1 MYLYGYRTEEQKIK
15 IPTPPDATRFK
26 LTPAYHNY
34 DPSYRPPVS
43 MTKVKTI
50 PAIPPKPDNTHPDSL
65 LLGVAKRM
73 AYEPPRYNRLVRR
86 KFRKFVR
93 KWCETNLKPL
103 DSALEFD
110 FEEWLTHTNYT
121 EGRKKEI
128 REARRHLV
136 GENGEIDNDK
146 ARQYVVKL
154 FTKEEYY
161 PEYKHHRGIYARED
175 AAKALFG
182 PYIHYVEEQLFK
194 LPYFIKKVPKN
205 QRPEYINNFMKEEF
219 LKYQA
224 TDYTSFESH
233 FVTDMMRD
241 CEFILYR
248 YMASENIK
256 AMQLVRL
263 MFMILAGTNRVV
275 NRYFTLYVDA
285 KRQSGEM
292 NTSLGN
298 GFSNLMFLLF
308 ACHRYKLRYSGPII
322 EGDDALIGLNAP
334 VPNQYYVD
342 MGLNV
347 KLEAVDDI
355 SEGSFCGLV
364 YDPVECQNIRDPRET
379 LATIAWVPKKYA
391 FCNKSTYYGLIKSK
405 ALSLIYEYPGCPI
418 VNALGRRIFDLTAPY
433 TFKISGST
441 YDIDRFHKAHKAYV
455 ENKLPVA
462 SVGPRTRMLME
473 KIFNIPVNVQYAIES
488 DITKMSIHN
497 FDIPSALTIMPDCW
511 ISNYNNYVGRFGESY
526 HSITHPSF
534 PYPDNYAVDRLIQLG
549 PNDDP
554 NRLLTFAEFNMNRLV
569 PSQQLY
575 DQYVWRKNLSIRIHA
590 DNRRPITIQDPI
602 KDSFVNPPPNLY

>member
-1 MYLYGYRTEEQKIK
+1 
-15 IPTPPDATRFK
+15 
-26 LTPAYHNY
+26 
-34 DPSYRPPVS
+34 

-50 PAIPPKPDNTHPDSL
+50 PAIPPKPDITHPDSL

-93 KWCETNLKPL
+93 RWCEQNLTPL
-103 DSALEFD
+103 DSNLDFD

-121 EGRKKEI
+121 EARKSEI
-128 REARRHLV
+128 RAARKMIV
-136 GENGEIDNDK
+136 GENGEVDNDK

-175 AAKALFG
+175 AAKAIFG
-182 PYIHYVEEQLFK
+182 PFFHHVEEQLFK
-194 LPYFIKKVPKN
+194 LPYFIKKIPKN
-205 QRPEYINNFMKEEF
+205 ERPEYINQFMKEEY
-219 LKYQA
+219 LRYQA

-248 YMASENIK
+248 YMASNNVK
-256 AMQLVRL
+256 AMLLVRT
-263 MFMILAGTNRVV
+263 MFFILAGTNRIV

-308 ACHRYKLRYSGPII
+308 ACYLYKIKYSGPII
-322 EGDDALIGLNAP
+322 EGDDALIGLNKV
-334 VPNQYYVD
+334 VPAQYYID

-347 KLEAVDDI
+347 KLESVEDI

-364 YDPVECQNIRDPRET
+364 YDPIECLNIRDPRAT
-379 LATIAWVPKKYA
+379 LATFPWVPKKYT
-391 FCNKSTYYGLIKSK
+391 FCNEKTFYGLLKSK

-418 VNALGRRIFDLTAPY
+418 VYAFGRKVLHLTHNY
-433 TFKISGST
+433 DVKISGSSYEVEILKRA
-441 YDIDRFHKAHKAYV
+441 YDLYV
-455 ENKLPVA
+455 KDKLPDKD
-462 SVGPRTRMLME
+462 VGPRTRLLME
-473 KIFNIPVNVQYAIES
+473 KIFKIPVSTQITIETE
-488 DITKMSIHN
+488 IENMSLED
-497 FDIPSALTIMPDCW
+497 FSIPAALEIMPDCW
-511 ISNYNNYVGRFGESY
+511 KINYKDYSMVVNGTY
-526 HSITHPSF
+526 HNVTHPNF
-534 PYPDNYAVDRLIQLG
+534 PIADKYNVDRLIELG
-549 PNDDP
+549 KDIDP
-554 NRLLTFAEFNMNRLV
+554 NKELTFAEFNMNRRV
-569 PSQQLY
+569 PDPVLY
-575 DQYVWRKNLSIRIHA
+575 AKYLWRRRLMMAILAAN
-590 DNRRPITIQDPI
+590 NRKITIQDTK
-602 KDSFVNPPPNLY
+602 KDFFVNPPGVLF